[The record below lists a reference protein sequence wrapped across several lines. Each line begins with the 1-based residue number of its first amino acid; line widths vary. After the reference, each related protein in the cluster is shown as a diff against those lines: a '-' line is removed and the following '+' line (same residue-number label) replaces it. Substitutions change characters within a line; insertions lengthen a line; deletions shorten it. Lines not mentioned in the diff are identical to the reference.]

1 MLRLFRLS
9 EIALLDSGLVVE
21 DEFISTGVSITHGNC
36 LLIRIAI
43 LRPLRFTDG
52 FKSGGG
58 SMTMT
63 YLRLVQKELRS
74 KTGS

>member
-1 MLRLFRLS
+1 MLHLFRLS

-21 DEFISTGVSITHGNC
+21 DEFISTGVSTTHGNC

-58 SMTMT
+58 SMTMM

-74 KTGS
+74 KTES